1 MGDAYYNSTRL
12 GKQLKKLRKINNMTQ
27 QDLAELLL
35 VSVDSISLYE
45 TGKVTLGHDY
55 IAKLCRTFNISADYF
70 YFAYEGSLHSKENE
84 LLKYYNRLTPEEQ
97 ERALGI
103 VKLSFPHIC
112 V

>member
-1 MGDAYYNSTRL
+1 MGDTYYDSTKL

-27 QDLAELLL
+27 QDLADLLL

-45 TGKVTLGHDY
+45 TGKVALGHDY
-55 IAKLCRTFNISADYF
+55 IAKLCRSFNISADYF
-70 YFAYEGSLHSKENE
+70 YFAYEGSLDSKENE